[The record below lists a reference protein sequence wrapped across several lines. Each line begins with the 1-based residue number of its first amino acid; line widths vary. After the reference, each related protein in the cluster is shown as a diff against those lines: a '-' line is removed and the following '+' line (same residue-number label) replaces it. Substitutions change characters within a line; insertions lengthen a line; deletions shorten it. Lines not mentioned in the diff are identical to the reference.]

1 MIDFFKR
8 HPFPVRSVYRRA
20 YLQVNPKLFS
30 TVHVNEFPKSGGT
43 WLCRMLRDCLEWRF
57 DDNTYPMP
65 GKAIV
70 KHHRLNFAMPRTVT
84 VVRDPRD
91 VAVSQF
97 HHCRDTF
104 HADGFNQYIVKLY
117 REKVFTPGA
126 TPAEDLAA
134 FVKVSMQQPIS
145 PSYTWGQF
153 YGAVNF
159 DAALMVRYEDLRRDP
174 MAELSR
180 LFAALDLD
188 VSQAQIEKVVGAH
201 DITKILKDRTD
212 KDANHFIRKGKVG
225 GWQDDLDPASV
236 ALVEQD
242 AGAFMARF
250 GYA

>member
-1 MIDFFKR
+1 MIEFFKR

-20 YLQVNPKLFS
+20 YLQVNPRIFP
-30 TVHVNEFPKSGGT
+30 TVHVNEYPKSGGT

-65 GKAIV
+65 GKAVV
-70 KHHRLNFAMPRTVT
+70 KHHRLNFKMPRTVT

-97 HHCRDTF
+97 HHCHDTF
-104 HADGFNQYIVKLY
+104 HADGFNKHIVKLY

-134 FVKVSMQQPIS
+134 FVEVTMREPIS
-145 PSYTWGQF
+145 PSYSWGQF
-153 YGAVNF
+153 YSSVDLDSAI
-159 DAALMVRYEDLRRDP
+159 LVRYEDLRSDP
-174 MAELSR
+174 AAALSR
-180 LFAALDLD
+180 LFDALNLP
-188 VSQAQIEKVVGAH
+188 VEAAQIEKVVGAH
-201 DITKILKDRTD
+201 DITKILAKRKD

-225 GWQDDLDPASV
+225 GWQDDLTPESV
-236 ALVEQD
+236 KQIEQD
-242 AGAFMARF
+242 AGAFLARF